1 MPLIRPLPY
10 LKLLVALLVLASL
23 WTPARA
29 ADVVKLTG
37 AGASFP
43 APLYQRWFRDYYL
56 AHPDVRVD
64 YQAIGSGGGIENFI
78 GGRLDFAGSD
88 LQLSDEGVGKVE
100 GGVVQIP
107 VTAGAVVIA
116 YNLPGIDSLKLTRE
130 ALASVFLG
138 KVERWNDPII
148 AAANPGL
155 ELPDMPM
162 TLVARADSSGTT
174 LAITRHLSAISTE
187 FADTIGT
194 TMTPVWPKALKQ
206 RGALIRG
213 QANSGVA
220 AYVKTVRGALGY
232 VQYAYA
238 HLTNLPM
245 ASLEN
250 KAGNSVT
257 PGSDSFEAAV
267 KQLKSELDLVHE
279 ADPKGPQSY
288 PILSLSWLI
297 LRKDYED
304 PKAAALKDLLR
315 YVLTQGQ
322 QVAHLI
328 GYIPLSRKT
337 VDRLLQS
344 VDKIE

>member
-1 MPLIRPLPY
+1 MPLIRL
-10 LKLLVALLVLASL
+10 LSMSKLVVPLLVLASL
-23 WTPARA
+23 SAPATA
-29 ADVVKLTG
+29 ADVVKLRG

-56 AHPDVRVD
+56 AHSNVRVD

-88 LQLSDEGVGKVE
+88 LQLSDAGVDKVE

-116 YNLPGIDSLKLTRE
+116 YNLPGIDSLKLSRE
-130 ALASVFLG
+130 ALASIFLG

-155 ELPDMPM
+155 ELPDMPL
-162 TLVARADSSGTT
+162 TLVARAESSGTT
-174 LAITRHLSAISTE
+174 LATTRHLSAISAE
-187 FADTIGT
+187 FADTIGS
-194 TMTPVWPKALKQ
+194 TMTPVWPEALKQ

-213 QANSGVA
+213 RANAGVA
-220 AYVKTVRGALGY
+220 AYVKAVSGALGY

-245 ASLEN
+245 AALQN
-250 KAGNSVT
+250 KAGNFVA
-257 PGSDSFEAAV
+257 PNSDAFEAAV
-267 KQLKSELDLVHE
+267 KQFKSELDLVHE

-304 PKAAALKDLLR
+304 PKAAALKDVLR
-315 YVLTQGQ
+315 YALTQGQ

-328 GYIPLSRKT
+328 GYIPLSRQT
-337 VDRLLQS
+337 VDRLLQL
-344 VDKIE
+344 VDLIQ